1 MDKVSTKMG
10 GRVDHGARRGLRAE
24 FKELRRELR
33 TREAQA
39 IKRVLQNAEVVVGTL
54 HSIGF
59 EGPVGTL
66 PVDHFDVSVIDEA
79 GQAIETACWG
89 VLLSAPKCVLAGD
102 HLQLP
107 PTISS
112 VSAEKDGLGIT
123 LLERAVAMLG
133 ESSVR
138 LLDTQYRM
146 HELIMRW
153 SSDNLY
159 GGKLLADPSVAK
171 HTLRSL
177 PGVKQESDVADLPLV
192 FIDTAGCGLEET
204 VDEDESKSNAGEAEL
219 VVEHLRSL
227 VAAGVPEADIGVITP
242 YNGQVEL
249 ITSLIRDD
257 HPAIDVK
264 SVDGFQGREKEAIII
279 SLVRCNGSRTIGFLA
294 EHRRLNVACTRA
306 RRHLCIVGDSVTV
319 SNDARL
325 STLVDFLHE
334 CAETRTAHEYD
345 GEIAA
350 DRNTEMVKAQK
361 KAKTKSGAKPAAK
374 PPDHSEEANE
384 SRRAKLKKKLDGFA
398 ADARK
403 EHVTFPQNLNS
414 YERRLVHELATE
426 LGLLHV
432 SSGGADDRSIVV
444 WKQGTAPPAP
454 PKDTPPPASK
464 GDRAAAAAAVDKAR
478 VGGSAAEAV
487 ETVAAAAAAAEPA
500 PPETVENQ
508 PSFLAATVVAQSTPD
523 PDVTPASNQFEALNA
538 APATAALAAEDASE
552 LQLCNL
558 CQKEIPVLNYDIHVV
573 RCEREQRRADMAK
586 AHAEASAGGRP
597 RSASAKGR
605 SGPKP
610 INHHDPGNLYG
621 RFSRTV
627 ADSIST
633 TSGPAFRQSANAK
646 RPKMEQKLQAAIDKK
661 AASRTAEKK
670 PPAKKKGKPKKK
682 K

>member
-1 MDKVSTKMG
+1 MRDVMPGSWLSG
-10 GRVDHGARRGLRAE
+10 
-24 FKELRRELR
+24 
-33 TREAQA
+33 
-39 IKRVLQNAEVVVGTL
+39 VLQNAEVVVGTL

-66 PVDHFDVSVIDEA
+66 PADHFDVSVIDEA

-112 VSAEKDGLGIT
+112 VPAEKDGLGIT
-123 LLERAVAMLG
+123 LLERAVALLG
-133 ESSVR
+133 ESSGSVR

-159 GGKLLADPSVAK
+159 GSKLLADPSVAT

-177 PGVKQESDVADLPLV
+177 PGVKEESDVADLPLV

-204 VDEDESKSNAGEAEL
+204 VEEDESKSNAGEAEL
-219 VVEHLRSL
+219 VVEHLREL
-227 VAAGVPEADIGVITP
+227 VAAGVPEAAIGVITP

-257 HPAIDVK
+257 YPGIDVK
-264 SVDGFQGREKEAIII
+264 SVDGFQGREKEAIVI

-306 RRHLCIVGDSVTV
+306 RRHLCVVGDSVTV

-334 CAETRTAHEYD
+334 SAETRTAHEYD

-361 KAKTKSGAKPAAK
+361 KAKMRTGATPATK
-374 PPDHSEEANE
+374 PPDHSDEANE
-384 SRRAKLKKKLDGFA
+384 SRRAKLKKKLGDFA
-398 ADARK
+398 ADTSRAN
-403 EHVTFPQNLNS
+403 VAFPVNLNS

-432 SSGGADDRSIVV
+432 SSGGADERAIVV
-444 WKQGTAPPAP
+444 WKKGTAPPAS
-454 PKDTPPPASK
+454 KDEALPVPAPAATKAKPPPPPTSRE
-464 GDRAAAAAAVDKAR
+464 DRAAAASAAAMAR
-478 VGGSAAEAV
+478 AGGSAAEDV
-487 ETVAAAAAAAEPA
+487 DAAAAPA
-500 PPETVENQ
+500 QSDENQ
-508 PSFLAATVVAQSTPD
+508 PSFLAEPVSAPSD
-523 PDVTPASNQFEALNA
+523 PMPSQDPEMAPARNPFEALNA
-538 APATAALAAEDASE
+538 APALGPRVAEDAPE
-552 LQLCNL
+552 LQLCKL
-558 CQKEIPVLNYDIHVV
+558 CQTKIPVLNYDIHNV
-573 RCEREQRRADMAK
+573 RCERERRRADMAK
-586 AHAEASAGGRP
+586 AHAEASVRGRP
-597 RSASAKGR
+597 GGPTAKGR
-605 SGPKP
+605 SGAKST
-610 INHHDPGNLYG
+610 NAHDPENLYG

-633 TSGPAFRQSANAK
+633 TSGPAFRQSANAH
-646 RPKMEQKLQAAIDKK
+646 RPKMEQKLKSALDKK
-661 AASRTAEKK
+661 AEARTAEKK
-670 PPAKKKGKPKKK
+670 PTKKKGKPKKK